1 MGIGREPW
9 VPERRD
15 ELRLSWRV
23 VAERLL
29 EPWLSSRWR
38 AYWDETVRRASMA
51 AGVGVVDAVAI
62 AGLVWIRLLRSIL
75 LGKYGSIVLFV
86 LKLYLGVK
94 DEGGF
99 RREDTSMIN
108 TGGGR
113 SKSYAA

>member
-1 MGIGREPW
+1 M
-9 VPERRD
+9 
-15 ELRLSWRV
+15 
-23 VAERLL
+23 VA
-29 EPWLSSRWR
+29 
-38 AYWDETVRRASMA
+38 DVD
-51 AGVGVVDAVAI
+51 VVVDDALDV
-62 AGLVWIRLLRSIL
+62 GLQWTRLFRSIL

-86 LKLYLGVK
+86 LELYLGVK